1 MHWDKLSHKQIKE
14 RVQQAL
20 TKNLDFRREDILGLP
35 GTFLDPEVFYSDAP
49 FLKDAPYMQTM
60 IANPN
65 HIGCHTLGES
75 EAAFTGTQA
84 IERELIDIC
93 AQQIFSAEPNTY
105 DGYVA
110 SGGTEANIEA
120 LWVLRNY
127 YRREHQAA
135 LNEIAFVYSADTHYS
150 IPKGAN
156 LLSLRS
162 VIVPV
167 DDDTRQIQPEAMERA
182 VKQAQ
187 KDGVRYFVLIM
198 NMSTTMFGSVDD
210 ITQATAVM
218 DGTGVEYRVHV
229 DGAYGGFIYPF
240 TTSDENMTFKN
251 PRINSFSLDAHKLV
265 QSPYGTG
272 ICLLRKGMIQY
283 ALTDEARYVKGKDY
297 TLVGSRSGAN
307 AIAVWMILMTY
318 GAIGWKAKIQKLID
332 RTDRICENL
341 DERGIRYYRHPDMN
355 IVSIR
360 AEEVPANLAD
370 QFLLIPDSHG
380 HDARW
385 RKIVVME
392 HVTQGKIDRFL
403 FALDGWRKSQ
413 KV

>member
-14 RVQQAL
+14 RISKAL
-20 TKNLDFRREDILGLP
+20 EQNLDYRREDVLGLP
-35 GTFLDPEVFYSDAP
+35 ATYLDPEVFYNDAP
-49 FLKDAPYMQTM
+49 FLQDAPYMQTM

-75 EAAFTGTQA
+75 EPAFPGTQE

-93 AQQIFSAEPNTY
+93 ARQIFAAEAGSY

-127 YRREHQAA
+127 YQREHHAEMR
-135 LNEIAFVYSADTHYS
+135 EIAIVYSEDTHYS
-150 IPKGAN
+150 VPKGAN
-156 LLSLRS
+156 LLNMQS
-162 VIVPV
+162 VILPV
-167 DDDTRQIQPEAMERA
+167 GEDDRKIQIDLMEDKLSA
-182 VKQAQ
+182 AKAEGVK
-187 KDGVRYFVLIM
+187 YFILIM

-210 ITQATAVM
+210 VEQASAVM
-218 DGTGVEYRVHV
+218 ENLGLEYNIHV

-240 TTSDENMTFKN
+240 TSNDESMTFKN
-251 PRINSFSLDAHKLV
+251 PKINSFSLDAHKLV

-272 ICLLRKGMIQY
+272 ICLLRKGMVQY

-318 GAIGWKAKIQKLID
+318 GAAGWKAKIQKLID

-341 DERGIRYYRHPDMN
+341 DERGIRYYRHPAMN

-360 AEEVPANLAD
+360 AEDIPQRLAE
-370 QFLLIPDSHG
+370 QFVLVPDSH
-380 HDARW
+380 DQQPSW
-385 RKIVVME
+385 VKIVVME
-392 HVTQGKIDRFL
+392 HVTQGKIDKFL
-403 FALDGWRKSQ
+403 LALDGWNKNQ
-413 KV
+413 KG

>member
-14 RVQQAL
+14 RITKAL
-20 TKNLDFRREDILGLP
+20 EQNLDYRREDVLGLP
-35 GTFLDPEVFYSDAP
+35 ATYLDPEVFYSDAP
-49 FLKDAPYMQTM
+49 FLQDAPYMQTM

-75 EAAFTGTQA
+75 EPAFPGTQE

-93 AQQIFSAEPNTY
+93 ARQIFAAEAGSY

-127 YRREHQAA
+127 YQREHQAKMR
-135 LNEIAFVYSADTHYS
+135 EIVIVYSEDTHYS
-150 IPKGAN
+150 VPKGAN
-156 LLSLRS
+156 LLNMQSIIL
-162 VIVPV
+162 PV
-167 DDDTRQIQPEAMERA
+167 GEDDRKIKIDLMEDKLSA
-182 VKQAQ
+182 AKAEGA
-187 KDGVRYFVLIM
+187 KYFILIM

-210 ITQATAVM
+210 VGQASAVM
-218 DGTGVEYRVHV
+218 EKLELKYHIHV

-240 TTSDENMTFKN
+240 ASNDESMTFKN
-251 PRINSFSLDAHKLV
+251 PKINSFSLDAHKLV

-272 ICLLRKGMIQY
+272 ICLLRKGMVQY

-318 GAIGWKAKIQKLID
+318 GAAGWKAKIQKLID

-341 DERGIRYYRHPDMN
+341 DERGIRYYRHPSMN
-355 IVSIR
+355 IVSICAKDIPQR
-360 AEEVPANLAD
+360 LAE
-370 QFLLIPDSHG
+370 QFVLVPDSH
-380 HDARW
+380 DQQPSW
-385 RKIVVME
+385 VKIVVME
-392 HVTQGKIDRFL
+392 HVTQGKIDKFL
-403 FALDGWRKSQ
+403 LALDGWNKSQ
-413 KV
+413 KA

>member
-14 RVQQAL
+14 QVQQAL
-20 TKNLDFRREDILGLP
+20 AKNLDFRREDLLGLP
-35 GTFLDPEVFYSDAP
+35 GTFLDPEVFYNDAP

-93 AQQIFSAEPNTY
+93 AQQIFSAEPGTY

-127 YRREHQAA
+127 YQREHQAK
-135 LNEIAFVYSADTHYS
+135 LDEIAIVYSVDTHYS

-162 VIVPV
+162 VILPV
-167 DDDTRQIQPEAMERA
+167 DDDTRQIKPEAMEVA
-182 VKQAQ
+182 VKQAPI
-187 KDGVRYFVLIM
+187 DGGRFFILIM

-218 DGTGVEYRVHV
+218 DGTGVEYQVHV

-251 PRINSFSLDAHKLV
+251 PKINSFSLDAHKLV

-272 ICLLRKGMIQY
+272 ICLVCRGMIQY

-318 GAIGWKAKIQKLID
+318 GATGWKAKIQKLID

-341 DERGIRYYRHPDMN
+341 DERNIHYYRHLDMN
-355 IVSIR
+355 IVTIR
-360 AEEVPANLAD
+360 AEEIPAKLAD

-380 HDARW
+380 QNARW
-385 RKIVVME
+385 RKIVVMD
-392 HVTQGKIDRFL
+392 HVTQGKIDKFL
-403 FALDGWRKSQ
+403 FALDGWRKTQ
-413 KV
+413 KA